1 MKMPKRSLLSLLA
14 LAVIGV
20 GIALVGKALGGQ
32 SSGSPIHLGNWF
44 SGGTNFSL
52 SAPAAP
58 EAPAA
63 PTAPS
68 LTAAGE
74 GAAVP
79 VESIRSLEVELG
91 AALVTIQPGDGFSV
105 TADDMSAIDVYQD
118 EDTFQVT
125 ANDRWRGNWKEFHVD
140 ITVPPD
146 YLLDELDL
154 TIGAGRMTAEGL
166 RCLEADLCVGAGQM
180 VLTDF
185 SATASADLEA
195 AAGQIKLDGEVYGQV
210 EISAE
215 AGQVVLNIPEP
226 EDYGYEV
233 ECRLGNV
240 KMGAYSFSGMS
251 TVASDSTSA
260 ANLFEIECS
269 VGSVEVNFV

>member
-1 MKMPKRSLLSLLA
+1 MYKR
-14 LAVIGV
+14 
-20 GIALVGKALGGQ
+20 Q
-32 SSGSPIHLGNWF
+32 
-44 SGGTNFSL
+44 
-52 SAPAAP
+52 
-58 EAPAA
+58 
-63 PTAPS
+63 
-68 LTAAGE
+68 
-74 GAAVP
+74 
-79 VESIRSLEVELG
+79 
-91 AALVTIQPGDGFSV
+91 
-105 TADDMSAIDVYQD
+105 
-118 EDTFQVT
+118 
-125 ANDRWRGNWKEFHVD
+125 
-140 ITVPPD
+140 
-146 YLLDELDL
+146 
-154 TIGAGRMTAEGL
+154 
-166 RCLEADLCVGAGQM
+166 
-180 VLTDF
+180 DF

>member
-44 SGGTNFSL
+44 SGGTDFSL

-154 TIGAGRMTAEGL
+154 SLIHISQQRRLQPL
-166 RCLEADLCVGAGQM
+166 RAVHGQQR
-180 VLTDF
+180 F
-185 SATASADLEA
+185 
-195 AAGQIKLDGEVYGQV
+195 GQIHL
-210 EISAE
+210 S
-215 AGQVVLNIPEP
+215 
-226 EDYGYEV
+226 
-233 ECRLGNV
+233 
-240 KMGAYSFSGMS
+240 
-251 TVASDSTSA
+251 
-260 ANLFEIECS
+260 
-269 VGSVEVNFV
+269 